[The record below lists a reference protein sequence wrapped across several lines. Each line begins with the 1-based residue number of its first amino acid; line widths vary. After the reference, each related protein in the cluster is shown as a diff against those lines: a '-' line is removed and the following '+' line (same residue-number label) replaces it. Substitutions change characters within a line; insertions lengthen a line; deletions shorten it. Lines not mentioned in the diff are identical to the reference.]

1 MLESYPST
9 YDDYDITNHSEKM
22 AISILKTAIVP
33 KLIRPETKAYNDA
46 IERINL
52 YRLSHN
58 IVATPDGLLTIEIK
72 GVFMPVYQI
81 GFPSDPTN
89 EYAAKMTTY
98 MDGT

>member
-46 IERINL
+46 IKRINV
-52 YRLSHN
+52 YRLSHD
-58 IVATPDGLLTIEIK
+58 IVAIPYGLLTIEIK
-72 GVFMPVYQI
+72 GVLMPVYQI
-81 GFPSDPTN
+81 GFLSDPTN
-89 EYAAKMTTY
+89 E
-98 MDGT
+98 